1 MFNTRGAK
9 QEFTKYIFL
18 KFDKIGHTVLMK
30 FDSWALKNTN
40 SQQIWAIQI
49 LNFKSRL
56 KFQMKKQPRKRIKIV
71 NKWLQV
77 AIVVC

>member
-1 MFNTRGAK
+1 MFNTRGSK

-18 KFDKIGHTVLMK
+18 KFDKIGRTVLMK

-49 LNFKSRL
+49 LNFESWL

-71 NKWLQV
+71 NKW
-77 AIVVC
+77 

>member
-40 SQQIWAIQI
+40 SQQI
-49 LNFKSRL
+49 
-56 KFQMKKQPRKRIKIV
+56 
-71 NKWLQV
+71 
-77 AIVVC
+77 